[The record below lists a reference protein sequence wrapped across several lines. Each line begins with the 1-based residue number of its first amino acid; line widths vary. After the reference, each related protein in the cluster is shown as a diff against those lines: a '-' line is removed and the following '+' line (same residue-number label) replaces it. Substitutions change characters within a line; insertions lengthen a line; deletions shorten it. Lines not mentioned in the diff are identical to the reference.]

1 MGTGPPG
8 GSIELFFSLKPKS
21 ISEMKPFCGRL
32 VKKMK
37 MMNITTD
44 VFWLLL
50 EKESKGSNIGAVV
63 AKTLGCVS
71 SHLTKIT

>member
-21 ISEMKPFCGRL
+21 ISEMKPFCGRF

-44 VFWLLL
+44 VFGFCSR
-50 EKESKGSNIGAVV
+50 KKARGQI
-63 AKTLGCVS
+63 
-71 SHLTKIT
+71 